1 MNRILRCLF
10 PIALALSAAPA
21 VAQTCSIDVVPTLD
35 FGTQVGL
42 PTPGTVVTADIDVT
56 CSGVPSGGAR
66 VCVGIGAGTGT
77 GSTVGD
83 RRMSITTPTAD
94 SVQYALYQDAA
105 LSQPFGFTDDTRA
118 YLLFTQNAG
127 AVTKKVTIYGQLTAG
142 QTGRSVG
149 QYTSTLAVAAAHF
162 SGTKPNC
169 NGGGPSAGTD
179 TFEARFK
186 LDPSCS
192 ITAAPL
198 PFGNVVGLTGH
209 DAATNLAVQCTLNG
223 AWSIALNGGSVTGT
237 VSDRR
242 MQRGSGTETVSY
254 QLYRDSGRTLV
265 WGETA
270 GTTVTGTGDGGVQS
284 VPVYGRVPVQTE
296 QPSGTYSDTVTA
308 TVTY

>member
-1 MNRILRCLF
+1 MNRILRCLL
-10 PIALALSAAPA
+10 PIVLALSSAPA
-21 VAQTCSIDVVPTLD
+21 LAQSCSIDVAPTLN

-42 PTPGTVVTADIDVT
+42 PTPGTVVTADIDIT

-77 GSTVGD
+77 GSTVAD
-83 RRMSITTPTAD
+83 RRMSIATPTSD
-94 SVQYALYQDAA
+94 FDQYALYQDAA

-118 YLLFTQNAG
+118 FTIFPQNAG
-127 AVTKKVTIYGQLTAG
+127 TQTRKITIYGQLTAG
-142 QTGRSVG
+142 QTGKSIG
-149 QYTSTLAVAAAHF
+149 QYLSTLAVAAAHF
-162 SGTKPNC
+162 SGSKPNC

-223 AWSIALNGGSVTGT
+223 AYSIALNGGSVTGL
-237 VSDRR
+237 VADRR
-242 MQRGSGTETVSY
+242 MKLGTGAETVSY

-270 GTTVTGTGDGGVQS
+270 GTTVTGTGNGSVQS
-284 VPVYGRVPVQTE
+284 VPVYGRVPVQAAK
-296 QPSGTYSDTVTA
+296 PSGTYKDTVTA
-308 TVTY
+308 TVTF

>member
-1 MNRILRCLF
+1 MNRILRSVL
-10 PIALALSAAPA
+10 PILLALCAAPA
-21 VAQTCSIDVVPTLD
+21 FAQSCSIDIAPTLD

-42 PTPGTVVTADIDVT
+42 PTSATTVTADIDVT

-77 GSTVGD
+77 GSTVAD
-83 RRMSITTPTAD
+83 RRMSITTPTTD

-105 LSQPFGFTDDTRA
+105 LSQPFGFTDDSRGF
-118 YLLFTQNAG
+118 LFFAQNAG
-127 AVTKKVTIYGQLTAG
+127 AVTKKLRVYGQLTGG
-142 QTGRSVG
+142 QSGKSVG

-186 LDPSCS
+186 LDPSCT

-198 PFGNVVGLTGH
+198 PFGNVSGLTGH
-209 DAATNLAVQCTLNG
+209 DATTNLAVQCTLNG
-223 AWSIALNGGSVTGT
+223 AWSIALNGGTVTGNT
-237 VSDRR
+237 ADRQMR
-242 MQRGSGTETVSY
+242 LGPGPNTVSY

-270 GTTVTGTGDGGVQS
+270 GNIVTGTGNGLSQS
-284 VPVYGRVPVQTE
+284 VPVYGRVPAQAAK
-296 QPSGTYSDTVTA
+296 PSGTYKDTVTA
-308 TVTY
+308 TVTF